1 MVSMSNHAQPLNAAL
16 RRAAARHARK
26 TLLLSGLL
34 ALLLGSCGSPAE
46 EGFTPSG
53 RWRYAAG
60 RDTRGGT
67 VRRISVEAEHAI
79 AQPARRGQ
87 SATEN
92 LTPVLLLECYSGHWQ
107 ASMRV
112 GNVAALGMR
121 PGSKPVD
128 VTYRGDHDIGSSRW
142 YPGEGVAGLE
152 TSKVDFLPALRAS
165 RRFSFHF
172 DTADAIVREIRFDVS
187 GAAETIEAFEQR
199 CNRPPGL
206 VSRLFEWLIGGN

>member
-1 MVSMSNHAQPLNAAL
+1 MPHHTPPSS
-16 RRAAARHARK
+16 
-26 TLLLSGLL
+26 TLAWQTGRSLLTCGAL
-34 ALLLGSCGSPAE
+34 ALLLGACGSPDDDSFA
-46 EGFTPSG
+46 PSG

-60 RDTRGGT
+60 YDTRGGT
-67 VRRISVEAEHAI
+67 VRRISVQAEHEI
-79 AQPARRGQ
+79 AQPLQRGQ
-87 SATEN
+87 TASKT

-128 VTYRGDHDIGSSRW
+128 VTYRGDHDVGSSPW

-172 DTADAIVREIRFDVS
+172 DGIDALVREIRFDVT
-187 GAAETIEAFEQR
+187 GAADTINAFEQR

-206 VSRLFEWLIGGN
+206 AVQLLDWLLGG